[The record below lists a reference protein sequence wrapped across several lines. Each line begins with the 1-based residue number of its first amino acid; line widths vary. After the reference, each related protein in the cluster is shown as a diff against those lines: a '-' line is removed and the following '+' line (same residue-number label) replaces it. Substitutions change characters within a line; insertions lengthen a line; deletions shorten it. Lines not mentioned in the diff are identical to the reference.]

1 MRGYDA
7 SMYIRVYVIYVCT
20 TAPPLI
26 YTSTVCNGQVHV
38 SGMCFSL
45 SYQEMALAQYSSSIR
60 TAGLLR
66 QAPSTGSL
74 GTQFAKTHVN
84 VVA

>member
-38 SGMCFSL
+38 TVCA

-84 VVA
+84 VFA